1 MRESAF
7 WHGFVQRCAAPGAD
21 GALQKM
27 IAHWL
32 AAHPPRGVCLDV
44 GCGPHPRLRA
54 AGLKAIGVDV
64 SETFV
69 HAVRRDGGAAEVAC
83 ATALPFG
90 DGAFAGVWSFGLL
103 HHLPDEAVRSAVG
116 EMRRVTCAG
125 GWTVIFDAVRPHSA
139 WRRPLAALLR
149 AADRGGW
156 MRSQAALEAL
166 LRPFG
171 DWQCER
177 MTYAWTGLEGL
188 WCALAKDGKESR

>member
-7 WHGFVQRCAAPGAD
+7 LHGFVQRCAAPGAD
-21 GALQKM
+21 AVLQAK
-27 IAHWL
+27 IKSWL
-32 AAHPPRGVCLDV
+32 AAHPPRGECLDV

-54 AGLKAIGVDV
+54 AGVKAIGVDV
-64 SETFV
+64 SENFV

-90 DGAFAGVWSFGLL
+90 DGAF
-103 HHLPDEAVRSAVG
+103 
-116 EMRRVTCAG
+116 AG

-171 DWQCER
+171 EWQRER

>member
-7 WHGFVQRCAAPGAD
+7 WHGVVQRCAGPGAD

-27 IAHWL
+27 IARWL
-32 AAHPPRGVCLDV
+32 AGHPVQGACLDV

-54 AGLKAIGVDV
+54 AGVEAAGVDV

-69 HAVRRDGGAAEVAC
+69 QAVRRAGGAAEVAC
-83 ATALPFG
+83 ATALPFA

-103 HHLPDEAVRSAVG
+103 HHLPDEAARRAVG

-125 GWTVIFDAVRPHSA
+125 GWTVIFDAVLPRAA
-139 WRRPLAALLR
+139 WRRPLAALVR
-149 AADRGGW
+149 AADRGRW

-171 DWQCER
+171 DWQRER

-188 WCALAKDGKESR
+188 WCALAKDGEEPR

>member
-7 WHGFVQRCAAPGAD
+7 WHGFVQRCAGPGAD
-21 GALQKM
+21 GVLQKM
-27 IAHWL
+27 IARWL
-32 AAHPPRGVCLDV
+32 AGHPVPGVCLDV
-44 GCGPHPRLRA
+44 GRGPHPRLRA
-54 AGLKAIGVDV
+54 VGVAAVGVDV

-69 HAVRRDGGAAEVAC
+69 QAVRRAGGKAEVAC
-83 ATALPFG
+83 AMALPFG

-103 HHLPDEAVRSAVG
+103 HHLPDDAARRAVG
-116 EMRRVTCAG
+116 EMRRVTRAG

-149 AADRGGW
+149 AADRGRW

-166 LRPFG
+166 LQPFG
-171 DWQCER
+171 DWQRER

-188 WCALAKDGKESR
+188 WCALAKDGEEPR